1 MRSLLNL
8 TWLLAL
14 LLIPAQLAWAEGGD
28 KADSA
33 DKAAVKGEVLVILA
47 KEAAGDFDPKLKQMP
62 ALQKPPFSSYKSM
75 SVLSTHDVALS
86 DAQAA
91 LVELPNGRTLQLKL
105 LARLADGRHTVQVSI
120 NRPGKQ
126 DYLPLLTVN
135 VSSEPFFVAGQSY
148 QGGTLVIGVRVG
160 ESAKK

>member
-1 MRSLLNL
+1 MMRSLLHV

-14 LLIPAQLAWAEGGD
+14 LLAGPTQRAWAEGGGD
-28 KADSA
+28 KGP
-33 DKAAVKGEVLVILA
+33 VKGEVLVILA
-47 KEAAGDFDPKLKQMP
+47 KEAAGDVEPKLKQMP
-62 ALQKPPFSSYKSM
+62 ALQKPPFSAYKSM
-75 SVLSTHDVALS
+75 SVLSTNPVSLS